1 MANQFC
7 ELNWLITEYTKKYN
21 IDISEQVWKWAAIFQ
36 NRFAYKNLPDTIPSD
51 IIEYLLYYN
60 QQLCFFRDDISD
72 DLFVLPVVGQMDLN
86 IYYRMDEFR
95 VVGGNG
101 YNTVRNTSNSVLLFN
116 DKARSIPSLF
126 IMPWIVRICECLDT
140 EEQNITANKV
150 PYLFYGDEQDVNSI
164 NREWKQIKGGKP
176 FIIKRKGVSLTEK
189 NIVQNTG
196 VSYIANEIQKTRR
209 AYEAEILSYFGIQN
223 LSVEKMERVNVS
235 EVETLNK
242 MAELN
247 LKACYNQRKAQM
259 NAVNEMFGTN
269 IEVILNDGG
278 DEIEQYV
285 PSYVSGGAGIPI
297 QW

>member
-1 MANQFC
+1 MSNQFC
-7 ELNWLITEYTKKYN
+7 DLNWLITNYTQKYN
-21 IDISEQVWKWAAIFQ
+21 IDISEQVWKWAAVFQ
-36 NRFAYKNLPDTIPSD
+36 NRFSYKNLPDTIPSD
-51 IIEYLLYYN
+51 IIEYFLYYN
-60 QQLCFFRDDISD
+60 QQLCFFRDDVTD